1 MPRGVNTYDEGRIQN
16 RNAANGDVLNVVSPG
31 LVTDGMIFGLDAGN
45 RTSYPGTGSTWL
57 DLMGVNNGTMNAGVS
72 WVQDTTDT
80 IRVNGTGSG
89 ITFTDSGLLP
99 QSGLTVSAW
108 FKTSTT
114 NKWVVDKSGG
124 GAATGYCFIT
134 GGAGGFFLFVNN
146 ISISDSTSIA
156 TGTWL
161 NFVGTWQPSTF
172 MAIYRNGTQV
182 NSRTTSVPASITD
195 PSSNL
200 LVGARQTARDQW
212 NGEIAQVL
220 IYNRPL
226 SPTEVSQ
233 NFEATRRRFGV

>member
-1 MPRGVNTYDEGRIQN
+1 
-16 RNAANGDVLNVVSPG
+16 
-31 LVTDGMIFGLDAGN
+31 
-45 RTSYPGTGSTWL
+45 
-57 DLMGVNNGTMNAGVS
+57 MGVNNGTMNAGVS

-80 IRVNGTGSG
+80 IRINGTGSG

-124 GAATGYCFIT
+124 GAATGYCFLT
-134 GGAGGFFLFVNN
+134 SGAGGFFLFVNN
-146 ISISDSTSIA
+146 TSISDSTSIA

-182 NSRTTSVPASITD
+182 NSRTTSVPASITN

-220 IYNRPL
+220 IYNRLL
-226 SPTEVSQ
+226 SPTEVLQ

>member
-16 RNAANGDVLNVVSPG
+16 CNAANGNVLNVVSPG

-57 DLMGVNNGTMNAGVS
+57 DLMVVNNGTMNAGVS

-108 FKTSTT
+108 FKTSTA
-114 NKWVVDKSGG
+114 NKWAVDKSGG

-134 GGAGGFFLFVNN
+134 SAAGAFFLFVNN
-146 ISISDSTSIA
+146 TSISDSTSIA

-182 NSRTTSVPASITD
+182 NSRTTSVPASITN

-200 LVGARQTARDQW
+200 LVGARQAARDQW
-212 NGEIAQVL
+212 DGEIAQVL